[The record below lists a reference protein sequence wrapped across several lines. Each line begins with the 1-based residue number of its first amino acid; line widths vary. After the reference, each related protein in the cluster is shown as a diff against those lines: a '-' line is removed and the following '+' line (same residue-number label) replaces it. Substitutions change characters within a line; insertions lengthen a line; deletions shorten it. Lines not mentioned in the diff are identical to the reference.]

1 MSELSK
7 GNGTILDCHAK
18 RTHEV
23 PWTKDGLKEALF
35 IVLKPI
41 PEMVSYS

>member
-1 MSELSK
+1 MYELCK

-23 PWTKDGLKEALF
+23 PWTKNGLKEALF
-35 IVLKPI
+35 DSRSM